1 MRAGVGDPIPA
12 QEILH
17 HLIAAHRLLQS
28 NATSDALPAVD
39 RLLIA
44 HWTAVLHDQAT
55 AAINM
60 GEQCAGTYWRQS
72 EVYKQAAAAAASVTT
87 KKRGRPASHAE
98 RQCTATKKL
107 REGPFTQIT
116 MLRFRICNACYK
128 AYAQD
133 VSDGL
138 MTREK

>member
-1 MRAGVGDPIPA
+1 MRAA
-12 QEILH
+12 QEILD
-17 HLIAAHRLLQS
+17 HLITAHRLLQS
-28 NATSDALPAVD
+28 DATLDALPAVD

-72 EVYKQAAAAAASVTT
+72 EVYKQAAATAPTT

-107 REGPFTQIT
+107 RQGPFTQIT

-133 VSDGL
+133 VNDGL
-138 MTREK
+138 ITREK